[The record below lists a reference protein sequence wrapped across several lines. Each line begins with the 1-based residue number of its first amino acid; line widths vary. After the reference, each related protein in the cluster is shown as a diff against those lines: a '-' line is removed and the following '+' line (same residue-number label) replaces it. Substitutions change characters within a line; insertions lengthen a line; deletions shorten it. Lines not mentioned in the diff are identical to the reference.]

1 MDQWIRA
8 EIGGNTQ
15 KIFCGPAVKEMV
27 PVTVVY
33 EVNINLPSQGRGN
46 ALGLDLSRRFFLLRE
61 TIIIHKYI
69 YPLGLENCRDGSNE
83 RVSIFD
89 ESLLF

>member
-1 MDQWIRA
+1 MRSLSPIGMRAFMDQWIRA

-15 KIFCGPAVKEMV
+15 KIFCGHVANEMV

-46 ALGLDLSRRFFLLRE
+46 ALGLDLSRRFFLAP
-61 TIIIHKYI
+61 KQ
-69 YPLGLENCRDGSNE
+69 
-83 RVSIFD
+83 
-89 ESLLF
+89 